1 MRIFPSIIKCSYL
14 PINYDDYE
22 EDMKMKI
29 NLYVIF
35 DFFSFIYDY
44 YYFGEFL
51 INDLGKGIVKMFYLF
66 LLINYIIILCFY
78 YKYYCF
84 LKNNKYD
91 FYIIEYKKIEIEDY
105 YLPNFGKENNK
116 GKYIKS
122 ICKNFII
129 KRSKEELEIIDIIN
143 NFRRKNYLEKFFVDN
158 TFPDFLIKKQTEIFL
173 FPYKKIFKSFD
184 NTKYICKI
192 TEKYKDFLNDS
203 EIKIIL
209 LKDDL
214 DRINVIKQNDIIYI
228 LLFSS

>member
-84 LKNNKYD
+84 
-91 FYIIEYKKIEIEDY
+91 
-105 YLPNFGKENNK
+105 
-116 GKYIKS
+116 
-122 ICKNFII
+122 
-129 KRSKEELEIIDIIN
+129 
-143 NFRRKNYLEKFFVDN
+143 
-158 TFPDFLIKKQTEIFL
+158 
-173 FPYKKIFKSFD
+173 
-184 NTKYICKI
+184 
-192 TEKYKDFLNDS
+192 
-203 EIKIIL
+203 
-209 LKDDL
+209 
-214 DRINVIKQNDIIYI
+214 
-228 LLFSS
+228 